1 MAHRYVMNSLCTR
14 HGVLASVLILS
25 PAARQLAPNPYYGGG
40 PTELI
45 IAPGKQMRPCCSFY
59 HSAKISVPRGGV
71 VLFMRQDVEAVSS
84 GKGHGRLLLKLI
96 QLRIANLSETVLS

>member
-40 PTELI
+40 STELI

-71 VLFMRQDVEAVSS
+71 VSIYAAGCRSCLERKGPWSLVAKVNPAENRQSF
-84 GKGHGRLLLKLI
+84 
-96 QLRIANLSETVLS
+96 